1 MRVIYVPLC
10 DTQGIVDACLGV
22 GYIATSTSPI
32 RLMHLQASTST
43 CGWASEAC
51 HGF

>member
-22 GYIATSTSPI
+22 GYIATSDIADP
-32 RLMHLQASTST
+32 L
-43 CGWASEAC
+43 
-51 HGF
+51 